1 MKKRSNM
8 IRNLLSALFACLVCT
23 SGAYAAVAEP
33 QLDVQGGSVA
43 SDGTTLSIS
52 AQVIAIITGGTPNP
66 IPSEAFSLSAT
77 LATGAGSLTAGTLL
91 SATFSNFML
100 VDMGF
105 GFGTFSADLSYTGGS
120 LQGGLTSGRIEG
132 AISNAIPG
140 VSNTVPF
147 TADTVTAKVGP
158 VVVPVPA
165 AVWLFG
171 SGLIGLVSLAR
182 RKTGS

>member
-1 MKKRSNM
+1 MQQDNSANDYTDDSDATFTIQAGVPAGIPTVSEWGVAAM
-8 IRNLLSALFACLVCT
+8 TLLV
-23 SGAYAAVAEP
+23 
-33 QLDVQGGSVA
+33 
-43 SDGTTLSIS
+43 
-52 AQVIAIITGGTPNP
+52 
-66 IPSEAFSLSAT
+66 
-77 LATGAGSLTAGTLL
+77 LTAGTLL
-91 SATFSNFML
+91 SATFSNFTL
-100 VDMGF
+100 VDLGF